1 MFQSGNSTS
10 WFDYQNRLRGMDFHW
25 ERLKPVLDEAPVVVF
40 ARDLQGRYL
49 YVNRAFE
56 ALTGKSAEEVL
67 GRSMD
72 EVLPPEV
79 AGTIRESDREVIERG
94 QGVVVEAI
102 AVYGSG
108 RRTIMNFK
116 FPLPGADGKPEAV
129 VGFGTDV
136 TDRRRREEALQA
148 AALAVSSA
156 KGEGVFQELTRY
168 LAVILNV
175 ELALIGRLTERSPRT
190 IQTLGVYGGGAYREN
205 FEYPL
210 ESTPCNN
217 VVDGSFSV
225 VARDVTR
232 EYPRDELLANMGA
245 VGYAGFPL
253 KDGDGRTAGVIA
265 IVSKKPLVDQH
276 LIESVLKI
284 FAVRA
289 GAEIERT
296 DHEDGLRKSE
306 SQYRSIFDA
315 TTDSLVLRDAEFR
328 IVDDNPAYEAMSG
341 RRRADVLGAGGLTM
355 SLPEQNEYVR
365 GLHASVLAGE
375 PVVFE
380 TKARKADGTLFDME
394 TRGVPIMHQGRRHVL
409 YIGRDISARKSEE
422 ELLRASEEQYRA
434 IFNAAADA
442 LVLRDAQARIVDV
455 NRAFLEIS
463 GFSRDEVLSDSRWIF
478 ALPEMAVLAK
488 DMHTRVIAG
497 ESVHFEIK
505 ARRKDGKPLDIEMR
519 AVPIRY
525 RGRPHALGMAR
536 DITARKMEDA
546 ERVQLEAQLR
556 QAQKMEA
563 IGHLAGG
570 IAHDFNNILQGIL
583 GNLTLAQEHVEGHGD
598 VKLDRYLE
606 RAHLSASRARDLIQ
620 QMLTFSR
627 GKRGAPRVLAL
638 PPLMAEAAKLLRPT
652 LPSTIELE
660 TRLEAG
666 VGAVRADPMQLEQV
680 LLNLCINARDAM
692 GGEGAITLAVRAAP
706 AGANVCASCR
716 QKFAGRFVE
725 LSVRDNGPGISG
737 AVLDRMFEPF
747 YSTKEV
753 GKGSGMGLS
762 MVHGIVH
769 EHGGHV
775 VVDTRPGAG
784 STFRILLPDAEEA
797 IQEFR
802 NQRQQSREQPRLSGC
817 VMVVDDEDIIL
828 EFMGD
833 LLVGWGLDV
842 LLVPNGID
850 AKHAFAAQPER
861 YDMVLTDQTMPRL
874 TGLELARQ
882 IGAIRPGVPVIL
894 YTGYGEELS
903 QAQLAAA
910 GVRALARKPVEA
922 AELFA
927 LLKTHLKQKGNLL

>member
-1 MFQSGNSTS
+1 
-10 WFDYQNRLRGMDFHW
+10 MDFHW
-25 ERLKPVLDEAPVVVF
+25 ERLKPVLDHAPVVVF

-49 YVNRAFE
+49 YVNLAFQK
-56 ALTGKSAEEVL
+56 LIGKGPEEII

-79 AGTIRESDREVIERG
+79 AGTIRDSDREVIDTG

-116 FPLPGADGKPEAV
+116 FPLPGADGRAEAV
-129 VGFGTDV
+129 LGIGTDV

-156 KGEGVFQELTRY
+156 KGDAVFQELTRY
-168 LAVILNV
+168 LAVILNA
-175 ELALIGRLTERSPRT
+175 ELALIGRFTDKSPRT
-190 IQTLGVYGGGAYREN
+190 VQTLGMFGGGAYREN

-210 ESTPCNN
+210 DITPCRN

-225 VARDVTR
+225 VPRDVVR
-232 EYPRDELLANMGA
+232 EYPQDEYLQTMGA
-245 VGYAGFPL
+245 ESYAGFPL
-253 KDGDGRTAGVIA
+253 KDGDGNIAGVIA
-265 IVSKKPLVDQH
+265 VVSKKPLVDQH

-289 GAEIERT
+289 GAEIERR
-296 DHEDGLRKSE
+296 DHEEGLRKSE

-315 TTDSLVLRDAEFR
+315 TTDSLVLRDADFR
-328 IVDDNPAYEAMSG
+328 IVDVNPAYEAMSG
-341 RRRADVLGAGGLTM
+341 RQRAEVLGAGALTM
-355 SLPEQNEYVR
+355 SVPEMNEYVR
-365 GLHASVLAGE
+365 GLHDQVLAGE

-380 TKARKADGTLFDME
+380 TQAIKKDGTRFEME
-394 TRGVPIMHQGRRHVL
+394 TRGVPIMHQGRPHVL

-442 LVLRDAQARIVDV
+442 LVLRDPDARIVDV

-463 GFSRDEVLSDSRWIF
+463 GFTRGEVLSESRWIF
-478 ALPEMAVLAK
+478 ALPEMSALAK
-488 DMHTRVIAG
+488 DMHRRVIAG

-505 ARRKDGKPLDIEMR
+505 ARRKDGAPIDIEMR

-536 DITARKMEDA
+536 DITARKREEA
-546 ERVQLEAQLR
+546 ERAELEAQLR

-563 IGHLAGG
+563 IGHLTGG

-583 GNLTLAQEHVEGHGD
+583 GNLTLAQEHVESQRD
-598 VKLDRYLE
+598 AKLDRYLE
-606 RAHLSASRARDLIQ
+606 RAHVSASRARELIP

-638 PPLMAEAAKLLRPT
+638 PPLVAEAAQLLRPA
-652 LPSTIELE
+652 LPSSIELE
-660 TRLEAG
+660 TRLEEN
-666 VGAVRADPMQLEQV
+666 VGAVRADPVQLEQV

-692 GGEGAITLAVRAAP
+692 AGTGQIALAVRTAP
-706 AGANVCASCR
+706 ERSGVCTSCR

-725 LSVRDNGPGISG
+725 LSVRDSGPGIAPG
-737 AVLDRMFEPF
+737 VIDRMFEPF

-769 EHGGHV
+769 EHRGHLI
-775 VVDTRPGAG
+775 VDTMRGRG

-802 NQRQQSREQPRLSGC
+802 LERQQSRAKARLSGS
-817 VMVVDDEDIIL
+817 VMVVDDEDVIL
-828 EFMGD
+828 EFIGD
-833 LLVGWGLDV
+833 LLQGWGLDV
-842 LLVPNGID
+842 MLMPNGVD
-850 AKHAFAAQPER
+850 AQRAFAAQPQR
-861 YDMVLTDQTMPRL
+861 YDLVLTDQTMPRL
-874 TGLELARQ
+874 TGLELARR
-882 IGAIRPGVPVIL
+882 IRGIRADTPVIL
-894 YTGYGEELS
+894 YTGYGEEISDAELDS
-903 QAQLAAA
+903 A
-910 GVRALARKPVEA
+910 GVRALARKPVEP
-922 AELFA
+922 AEL
-927 LLKTHLKQKGNLL
+927 LTLVRTHLKQKGNVLK